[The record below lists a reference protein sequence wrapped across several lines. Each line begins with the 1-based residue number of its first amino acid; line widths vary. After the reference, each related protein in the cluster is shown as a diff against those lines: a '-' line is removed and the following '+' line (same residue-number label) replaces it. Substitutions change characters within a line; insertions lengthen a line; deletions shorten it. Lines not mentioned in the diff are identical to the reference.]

1 MLKNVLSL
9 TIQKP
14 NLLSSATV
22 LLLIM
27 GVSTRS
33 FGLPNELFYALFF
46 GIFTFI
52 ITTIKERSFILPKTF
67 FLTFTLTYLL
77 TFTGIIHFYF
87 EKDSNFSQQLLII
100 LAILKVFCSV
110 FLLYIVNKYSEVSSW
125 LSILNLLLS
134 ITLIEFF
141 FPKYPSK
148 IIVGLKK
155 NVKKL

>member
-1 MLKNVLSL
+1 
-9 TIQKP
+9 
-14 NLLSSATV
+14 
-22 LLLIM
+22 M

-77 TFTGIIHFYF
+77 TFTGIVHFYF
-87 EKDSNFSQQLLII
+87 EKDSNFSQQLLVI

-125 LSILNLLLS
+125 LSILNKVLRIS
-134 ITLIEFF
+134 I
-141 FPKYPSK
+141 
-148 IIVGLKK
+148 
-155 NVKKL
+155 